1 MSALLVLGE
10 MTLTRIFQRP
20 LLMNQQP
27 FLWSMVAGNSHFYG
41 CWSLTTTIYYGR
53 WQITVT
59 SDHFQSSKF
68 SHCNSRTF
76 ANHVRWRRTSQESPT
91 LEARE
96 SAHCRFC
103 AGVCYGT
110 FLKFDVSQNWRL
122 IAHLLQTTQR
132 IFGSVWNC
140 WIYLTM
146 LIYFV
151 FRRAGSV
158 SCGKENCSH
167 LQHPIRRG
175 LEGAYTTYRRTSS
188 TSKWNGPKQTSKL
201 CMSHSTPPCQH
212 QAFIKRLVGHW

>member
-76 ANHVRWRRTSQESPT
+76 ADHVRWRRTSQESPT

-132 IFGSVWNC
+132 IFGSV
-140 WIYLTM
+140 
-146 LIYFV
+146 
-151 FRRAGSV
+151 
-158 SCGKENCSH
+158 
-167 LQHPIRRG
+167 
-175 LEGAYTTYRRTSS
+175 
-188 TSKWNGPKQTSKL
+188 
-201 CMSHSTPPCQH
+201 
-212 QAFIKRLVGHW
+212 

>member
-20 LLMNQQP
+20 LLMHQQP

-41 CWSLTTTIYYGR
+41 CWSLTTTIYHGR

-76 ANHVRWRRTSQESPT
+76 ADHVRWRRTSQESPT

-103 AGVCYGT
+103 AGVCSGT
-110 FLKFDVSQNWRL
+110 FLLTCHKIGDWVL
-122 IAHLLQTTQR
+122 IC
-132 IFGSVWNC
+132 F
-140 WIYLTM
+140 
-146 LIYFV
+146 
-151 FRRAGSV
+151 
-158 SCGKENCSH
+158 K
-167 LQHPIRRG
+167 QHSESLDLFEIA
-175 LEGAYTTYRRTSS
+175 EYT
-188 TSKWNGPKQTSKL
+188 
-201 CMSHSTPPCQH
+201 
-212 QAFIKRLVGHW
+212 